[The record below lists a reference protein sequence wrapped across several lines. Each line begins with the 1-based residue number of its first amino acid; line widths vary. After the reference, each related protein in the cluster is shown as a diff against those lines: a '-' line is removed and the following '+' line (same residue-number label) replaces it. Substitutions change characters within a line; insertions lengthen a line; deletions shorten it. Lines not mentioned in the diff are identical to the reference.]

1 MPQRRAA
8 AAYASQ
14 VIASLTGKLTHVGA
28 NYAILDVGG
37 VGYRVQ
43 VTPTHSLELRHG
55 SEITIV
61 TALIVREDA
70 LTLFGFRSF
79 DERQIF
85 DQLTSVSGVGPK
97 SALAVITHL
106 SPQDLARAVETEDV
120 NAFKP
125 VSGVGPKTA
134 KLIILQLKG
143 KLIANMAPATVDASE
158 TELPASVLKTVDQV
172 VDALVE
178 LGTKLPQAQAAVEAA
193 AAELGEDADVPTLLR
208 ASLRELGRG
217 GVRR

>member
-1 MPQRRAA
+1 M
-8 AAYASQ
+8 
-14 VIASLTGKLTHVGA
+14 IASLTGTLTHLGA
-28 NYAILDVGG
+28 NYAVLDVGG
-37 VGYRVQ
+37 VGYQVQ
-43 VTPTHSLELRHG
+43 VTPTHSLELRMG
-55 SEITIV
+55 TETTII

-85 DQLTSVSGVGPK
+85 EQLTTVSGVGPK

-106 SPQDLARAVETEDV
+106 SPNELARAVETEDV

-143 KLIANMAPATVDASE
+143 KLLVHSEPATAPGE
-158 TELPASVLKTVDQV
+158 PAALPASVVKSADQV
-172 VDALVE
+172 IDALVE
-178 LGTKLPQAQAAVEAA
+178 LGTKQPQAQAAVEAA
-193 AAELGEDADVPTLLR
+193 AAELGEDADVPSLLR
-208 ASLRELGRG
+208 AALRELGRG

>member
-1 MPQRRAA
+1 M
-8 AAYASQ
+8 
-14 VIASLTGKLTHVGA
+14 IASLTGKLTHLGA
-28 NYAILDVGG
+28 NYAVLDVGG
-37 VGYRVQ
+37 VGYQVQ
-43 VTPTHSLELRHG
+43 LTPTHALELRHG
-55 SEITIV
+55 NEITLV

-85 DQLTSVSGVGPK
+85 EQLTSVSGVGPK

-106 SPQDLARAVETEDV
+106 SPNELARAVETEDV
-120 NAFKP
+120 AAFKP
-125 VSGVGPKTA
+125 VTGVGPKTA

-143 KLIANMAPATVDASE
+143 KLVAVGEPLAVDAE
-158 TELPASVLKTVDQV
+158 APEPPASVISSLDQV
-172 VDALVE
+172 VEALVE

-193 AAELGEDADVPTLLR
+193 AVDLGVDADVPVLLR
-208 ASLRELGRG
+208 AALRELGRG

>member
-1 MPQRRAA
+1 M
-8 AAYASQ
+8 
-14 VIASLTGKLTHVGA
+14 IASLTGNLTHLGA
-28 NYAILDVGG
+28 NYAVLDVGG
-37 VGYRVQ
+37 VGYQVQ
-43 VTPTHSLELRHG
+43 VTPTHSLELRAG
-55 SEITIV
+55 TETTIV

-85 DQLTSVSGVGPK
+85 EQLTSVSGVGPK

-106 SPQDLARAVETEDV
+106 SPNELARAVETEDV

-143 KLIANMAPATVDASE
+143 KLLAHGEANSKAGEPAPPT
-158 TELPASVLKTVDQV
+158 ASVIKSADQV
-172 VDALVE
+172 VEALVE
-178 LGTKLPQAQAAVEAA
+178 LGTKQPQAQAAVEAA
-193 AAELGEDADVPTLLR
+193 AAEVGEDADVPTLLR
-208 ASLRELGRG
+208 AALRELGRG

>member
-1 MPQRRAA
+1 M
-8 AAYASQ
+8 
-14 VIASLTGKLTHVGA
+14 IASLTGKLTHLGA
-28 NYAILDVGG
+28 NYAIVDVGG

-43 VTPTHSLELRHG
+43 LTPTHALELRQG
-55 SEITIV
+55 SEITLV

-79 DERQIF
+79 DEREIF

-106 SPQDLARAVETEDV
+106 SPSELARAVESEDV

-143 KLIANMAPATVDASE
+143 KLLAAVDVTAAEASSPQ
-158 TELPASVLKTVDQV
+158 LPASVVKTVDQV
-172 VDALVE
+172 VEALVE
-178 LGTKLPQAQAAVEAA
+178 LGTKQVQAQAAVEAA

-208 ASLRELGRG
+208 TALRELGRG

>member
-1 MPQRRAA
+1 M
-8 AAYASQ
+8 
-14 VIASLTGKLTHVGA
+14 IASLTGNLTHLGA
-28 NYAILDVGG
+28 NYAVLDVGG

-43 VTPTHSLELRHG
+43 LTPTHALELRQG
-55 SEITIV
+55 SDITLI

-106 SPQDLARAVETEDV
+106 SPSELARAVETEDV

-143 KLIANMAPATVDASE
+143 KLMAVAEPVAAAEDSPQ
-158 TELPASVLKTVDQV
+158 LPASIVKTVDQV
-172 VDALVE
+172 VDALIE
-178 LGTKLPQAQAAVEAA
+178 LGTKQAQAQAAVEAA
-193 AAELGEDADVPTLLR
+193 AAELGEGADVPTLLR
-208 ASLRELGRG
+208 ASLRELSRG

>member
-1 MPQRRAA
+1 M
-8 AAYASQ
+8 
-14 VIASLTGKLTHVGA
+14 IASLTGKLTLLGA
-28 NYAILDVGG
+28 NFAILDVGG

-43 VTPTHSLELRHG
+43 LTPTHALELRSG
-55 SEITIV
+55 TELTLV
-61 TALIVREDA
+61 TALIVRDDA

-85 DQLTSVSGVGPK
+85 DQLTTVSGVGPK
-97 SALAVITHL
+97 SALAVLTHL
-106 SPQDLARAVETEDV
+106 TPQELARAVETEDV

-143 KLIANMAPATVDASE
+143 KLTAVAARVGGDEAAPVLS
-158 TELPASVLKTVDQV
+158 ASVQSTRDQV
-172 VDALVE
+172 VEALVE
-178 LGTKLPQAQAAVEAA
+178 LGTKQPQAQAVVDAAV
-193 AAELGEDADVPTLLR
+193 AELGEEIDVPTLLR
-208 ASLRELGRG
+208 ESLRELGRG